1 MDHFAYR
8 EPDTL
13 YNIGPFQIQLCIDSC
28 AAVTIQ
34 ANNGNSNAWI
44 FQNPE

>member
-34 ANNGNSNAWI
+34 ANNGNSNASI
-44 FQNPE
+44 FHNAE